1 MVADDVV
8 GHVTLNIGTLAVY
21 FEGTEQRDGA
31 KTCLSSVASQLHF
44 ICFSVQVMLLNYSWS
59 PFT

>member
-8 GHVTLNIGTLAVY
+8 GHVTLYIGTLPVY
-21 FEGTEQRDGA
+21 FEGTEQRDDA

-44 ICFSVQVMLLNYSWS
+44 MFLSTSNA
-59 PFT
+59 T